1 MPAIYLHKIVS
12 LCAVIAPVGMHDEV
26 GQMIEEVNGRH
37 NVNGED
43 IVRVSVISV
52 V

>member
-1 MPAIYLHKIVS
+1 MKSTNCLCMVS
-12 LCAVIAPVGMHDEV
+12 AVGMHDEV
-26 GQMIEEVNGRH
+26 GQVIEEVNGGQ
-37 NVNGED
+37 NINGED